1 MNPRCAVAVTE
12 AALKLGRKITK
23 AELNDIELKTR
34 EMSRVIATKDP
45 AAWRGMTRD
54 EQMKLVGASLS
65 KKFEHDAAVKAR
77 QVAKDTAIVAGNMT
91 YLQQATDKGMT
102 GARALMHKTAFIP
115 DGKGGVM
122 DAESRA
128 KAVANEHM
136 ELMRPLIELDK
147 DGSLFGLLTDEKQQM
162 DVLNEYHGKSTGNA
176 AAKKAADSLRNTI
189 DTALRQFND
198 AGGNIARV
206 QNYLPQRQDQYRVS
220 KNRLQW
226 VKDAYQN
233 IDRNT
238 LVDLNGVVLDDAKAT
253 AFLNEASWSIAT
265 DGFGND
271 RNVATY
277 GGSQSV
283 ANRHKQHRQLHWK
296 NPEAYMNMQKKYGA
310 GNVVDQVKGY
320 IEQLAHETV
329 LMETFG
335 SNALHQIDLLKQ
347 KAKEIDKARNIDPN
361 KSLKLG
367 KTIDSL
373 WNEYTHFEEM
383 VDKFAGINQ
392 GVSGFFW
399 VNRFFSNIKNMNIST
414 KLGSILTSQLAD
426 NGTAIAT
433 ARALNIPL
441 KDWANMKARGY
452 TDAEVKRMAQS
463 NAIAFD
469 IFIDNIVR
477 FGDSTDASTI
487 SGKLAQTLMK
497 VNGSNYFTQM
507 HRTQFAALV
516 ESNAGQLT
524 RQFDWNNLPAKDK
537 AIFEGK
543 GFTELD
549 WNIMKA
555 ATPDPETGLLGMSQL
570 KALDVESIKKM
581 MPNEIAKINQDAAD
595 FIQRMEAKNIQE
607 SGWVSNRQKKFDEYR
622 VKIQELIDS
631 YIATR
636 DKNKGELGD
645 EIQARIDLLD
655 ARRNEADVRL
665 AALTG
670 DVAKG
675 VEVGSDVQKAI
686 DATREARM
694 RLSKFE
700 RKADREIFKKA
711 VEFEKRIDKR
721 MAELDDFMAKFDEK
735 AQERNKWSAEY
746 AVKVGSK
753 IEAAA
758 ESARRDAYLKLTG
771 MALQEAEMAVLQPG
785 LYTSTFVP
793 LRKGEVMS
801 ELGGSVL
808 QFKSFAIA
816 FFNSHL
822 INRAQMMDS
831 PLMYRLS
838 LLATTSV
845 LGGIGLMMNDIAQ
858 GKDPREIMS
867 PEHPE
872 KALKF
877 GMQAIVKGGGLSI
890 AGDLLNVFMEEGGR
904 SAVEQLSGPFM
915 GQVSKTLNVPYQA
928 FHGNGQ
934 GTAKAAINL
943 GREFIPFNNLI
954 WTRAVW
960 NNYLMAELNE
970 IASPGYK
977 GRMRGLAEKNYGQE
991 YFLGMGVEPRLP
1003 NMMNVIGQ

>member
-54 EQMKLVGASLS
+54 EQMKLVGSSLS
-65 KKFEHDAAVKAR
+65 KQFEHDAAVKAR

-102 GARALMHKTAFIP
+102 GARALMHKTAFLP

-147 DGSLFGLLTDEKQQM
+147 EGSLFGLLTDEKQQM

-176 AAKKAADSLRNTI
+176 TAKKAADSLRNTI
-189 DTALRQFND
+189 ETALKRYNE

-206 QNYLPQRQDQYRVS
+206 QNYLPQRQDQYRVY
-220 KNRLQW
+220 KAGMKTW
-226 VKDAYQN
+226 VDKAMLN
-233 IDRNT
+233 IDRNS
-238 LVDLNGVVLDDAKAT
+238 LVDLNGVILDDAKART
-253 AFLNEASWSIAT
+253 FLEEAWWNIST
-265 DGFGND
+265 DGLGKEKK
-271 RNVATY
+271 VATY

-296 NPEAYMNMQKKYGA
+296 SPEAYMSMQKEFGA
-310 GNVVDQVKGY
+310 GNIVDQVKGY
-320 IEQLAHETV
+320 VEQLAQESV

-335 SNALHQIDLLKQ
+335 SNALYQIDLLKQ
-347 KAKEIDKARNIDPN
+347 KAQEIDKVKGMATQR
-361 KSLKLG
+361 SG
-367 KTIDSL
+367 KVGKAIDSI
-373 WNEYTHFEEM
+373 WNEYTHLDNM

-392 GVSGFFW
+392 GVSGSFA
-399 VNRFFSNIKNMNIST
+399 VNRFFSNIKNLNIAN

-433 ARALNIPL
+433 ARALNIPM

-452 TDAEVKRMAQS
+452 SDAEVKRMAQS

-477 FGDSTDASTI
+477 FGDSTDASMI

-497 VNGSNYFTQM
+497 VSGSNYFTQM
-507 HRTQFAALV
+507 HRTAFAALV

-537 AIFEGK
+537 VIFEGK

-549 WNIMKA
+549 WNIMRA
-555 ATPDPETGLLGMSQL
+555 ATPDPETGLLGMAQL
-570 KALDVESIKKM
+570 KALDVKLIEQMLPQGTKK
-581 MPNEIAKINQDAAD
+581 
-595 FIQRMEAKNIQE
+595 
-607 SGWVSNRQKKFDEYR
+607 
-622 VKIQELIDS
+622 
-631 YIATR
+631 
-636 DKNKGELGD
+636 
-645 EIQARIDLLD
+645 
-655 ARRNEADVRL
+655 
-665 AALTG
+665 LT
-670 DVAKG
+670 
-675 VEVGSDVQKAI
+675 E
-686 DATREARM
+686 
-694 RLSKFE
+694 
-700 RKADREIFKKA
+700 
-711 VEFEKRIDKR
+711 
-721 MAELDDFMAKFDEK
+721 
-735 AQERNKWSAEY
+735 
-746 AVKVGSK
+746 
-753 IEAAA
+753 AA

-771 MALQEAEMAVLQPG
+771 MALQEAEMAALQPG

-858 GKDPREIMS
+858 GKDPREALTS
-867 PEHPE
+867 E
-872 KALKF
+872 KALKV

-904 SAVEQLSGPFM
+904 PASEQLSGPFV
-915 GQVSKTLNVPYQA
+915 GQVSKVLKLGQEA
-928 FHGNGQ
+928 AHGDGQ

-1003 NMMNVIGQ
+1003 NMMNVVGQ